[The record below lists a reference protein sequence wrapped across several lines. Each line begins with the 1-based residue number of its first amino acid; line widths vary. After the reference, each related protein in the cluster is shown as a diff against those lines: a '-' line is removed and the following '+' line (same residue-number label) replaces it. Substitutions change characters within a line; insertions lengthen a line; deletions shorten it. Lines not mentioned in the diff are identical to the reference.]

1 MWLSRLVYESLPYYY
16 IALGIAAGL
25 VSFHVDGW
33 YWPEIIAAGG
43 ASSLIAGLVL
53 WLKRR
58 DYRKSRSRLDID
70 DQS

>member
-1 MWLSRLVYESLPYYY
+1 MWLSRPVYESLPYYC

-25 VSFHVDGW
+25 VSFHVERW
-33 YWPEIIAAGG
+33 YWPELIAAGG
-43 ASSLIAGLVL
+43 ALSVITGLVL

-58 DYRKSRSRLDID
+58 DYRQSRSRLDIG